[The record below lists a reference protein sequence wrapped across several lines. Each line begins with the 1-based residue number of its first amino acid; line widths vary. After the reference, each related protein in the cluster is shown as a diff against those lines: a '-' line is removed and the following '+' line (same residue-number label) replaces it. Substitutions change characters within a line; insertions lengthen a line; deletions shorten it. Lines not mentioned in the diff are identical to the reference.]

1 MNGLDRE
8 LLFIQHNYS
17 FLLAGLS
24 AAWIIIATYVLM
36 MFARQKKLKREIAN
50 LRSMLEEKK

>member
-1 MNGLDRE
+1 MNDLDRE

-17 FLLAGLS
+17 FLLMGLG
-24 AAWIIIATYVLM
+24 AAWMILAVYVLM
-36 MFARQKKLKREIAN
+36 MIGRQKKLLREIAN